1 MITAVIIHWTF
12 QWSICL
18 YCSWTLSTVQFVNNQ
33 RTLPQ
38 IMRLQQRSNYCRKS
52 WSKKKGWEMTSSV
65 EDSVKDDDDDDEAE
79 RHGWMTLLSSVD
91 NDTVISW
98 CQHYQHFL
106 INIFYQHLS
115 PPLSTAWGEHCWSL
129 ELCCWQSTLSWP
141 VPRKGRGSSTR
152 SGRIS
157 TGTMRSRRWASV
169 TFSPRRASDCTL

>member
-1 MITAVIIHWTF
+1 MITALIIHWTF
-12 QWSICL
+12 REAFACTAAEHYQQYNLLIINAL
-18 YCSWTLSTVQFVNNQ
+18 YH
-33 RTLPQ
+33 
-38 IMRLQQRSNYCRKS
+38 RLWDC
-52 WSKKKGWEMTSSV
+52 SSV
-65 EDSVKDDDDDDEAE
+65 ITIVGNHGAKRKVERWPRVLKIVWRMMMMMMKQ

-129 ELCCWQSTLSWP
+129 ELCCWHSTLSWP

-169 TFSPRRASDCTL
+169 TSSPRRASDCTR